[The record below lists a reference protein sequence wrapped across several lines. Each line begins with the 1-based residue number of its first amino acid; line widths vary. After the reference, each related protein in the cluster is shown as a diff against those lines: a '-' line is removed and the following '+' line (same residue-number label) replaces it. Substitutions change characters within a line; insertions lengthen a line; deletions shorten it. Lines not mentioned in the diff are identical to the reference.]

1 MILLFPFVVSAFISL
16 DGCVKSIHAGVA
28 VGPMFDLKY
37 SVYMI
42 IIKGFIDVS
51 FVFINNGKIWIL
63 IAKLWSL
70 VDNM

>member
-1 MILLFPFVVSAFISL
+1 
-16 DGCVKSIHAGVA
+16 
-28 VGPMFDLKY
+28 MFDLKY

-51 FVFINNGKIWIL
+51 FVFINNGKIQIL

-70 VDNM
+70 VNNM

>member
-1 MILLFPFVVSAFISL
+1 M
-16 DGCVKSIHAGVA
+16 

-63 IAKLWSL
+63 IAKLWITCRSFLNQMTVKTVNERLIVSL
-70 VDNM
+70 NVPFRLFY